1 MDRQARKLASHRE
14 DGSEVGSE
22 VGSNTDS
29 DSEEKVCV
37 PYILCYL
44 SCAFLKMFYFVLR
57 GFAAGILCILIWEL
71 DCS

>member
-29 DSEEKVCV
+29 DSEEKVCQHYKRYLILLFCFMSGAVFCLIFLQRV
-37 PYILCYL
+37 PFV
-44 SCAFLKMFYFVLR
+44 FLG
-57 GFAAGILCILIWEL
+57 GFCGL
-71 DCS
+71 

>member
-29 DSEEKVCV
+29 DSDEKVCEEKDKHHSKS
-37 PYILCYL
+37 L
-44 SCAFLKMFYFVLR
+44 
-57 GFAAGILCILIWEL
+57 
-71 DCS
+71 

>member
-1 MDRQARKLASHRE
+1 MDRNARKLASHRE

-37 PYILCYL
+37 QYKICIYFKP
-44 SCAFLKMFYFVLR
+44 LKQCFSNVIVL
-57 GFAAGILCILIWEL
+57 F
-71 DCS
+71 

>member
-29 DSEEKVCV
+29 DSDEKVCDLLV
-37 PYILCYL
+37 IDRSQSKSL
-44 SCAFLKMFYFVLR
+44 
-57 GFAAGILCILIWEL
+57 
-71 DCS
+71 

>member
-29 DSEEKVCV
+29 DSDEKVCDLLV
-37 PYILCYL
+37 IDK
-44 SCAFLKMFYFVLR
+44 SQSKFLEEAYSYSFYFICSSRNSIKMFH
-57 GFAAGILCILIWEL
+57 
-71 DCS
+71 